1 LTPNNV
7 EDIFI
12 MTQYKETI
20 SPPFSILLQRYL
32 LFFAIPCLLL
42 LPIAVT
48 ELIKLFP
55 HMPHYSGG
63 LFHLYIRCYTGP
75 FLFFV
80 IPVLLFLALVSHA
93 NSIVRVVIKKD
104 RLCLPVQT
112 GVYNAGHKV
121 TIIPLEDIVS
131 FKAKKHN
138 FHSSTESLEVKEKL
152 NVIREYLIPCYKG
165 YQGDWAVVEFSRP
178 KKSIARLLASLGGD
192 VNSYECEQIRIE
204 FPSERFEE
212 IKLAMGK

>member
-1 LTPNNV
+1 
-7 EDIFI
+7 
-12 MTQYKETI
+12 MK
-20 SPPFSILLQRYL
+20 S
-32 LFFAIPCLLL
+32 
-42 LPIAVT
+42 
-48 ELIKLFP
+48 FP

-63 LFHLYIRCYTGP
+63 LFHLYIGCYTGP

-93 NSIVRVVIKKD
+93 NSVVMVVIKND
-104 RLCLPVQT
+104 RLFLPVQT
-112 GVYNAGHKV
+112 GVHYNGNKV
-121 TIIPLEDIVS
+121 TIIPLEDIIS

-152 NVIREYLIPCYKG
+152 NVKNEYLIPCYKG

-178 KKSIARLLASLGGD
+178 KKSISRLMVSFGENI
-192 VNSYECEQIRIE
+192 NSYECEQIRIE

-212 IKLAMGK
+212 IKLAIGK